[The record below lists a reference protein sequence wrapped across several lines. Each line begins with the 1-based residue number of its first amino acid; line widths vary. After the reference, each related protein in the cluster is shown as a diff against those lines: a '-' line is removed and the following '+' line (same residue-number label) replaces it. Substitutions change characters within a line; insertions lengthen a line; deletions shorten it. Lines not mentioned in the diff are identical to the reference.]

1 MISQFVEA
9 AEQGRPVFLT
19 DVRHAVKDS
28 RGFQVE
34 GVLVLPDATS
44 VKRFVIPIPELS
56 PLTDQERELIFSYV
70 LAEIY
75 NHLAT
80 LGGYSL
86 TLYYDRGKARL
97 DDLIAEVVEQFQLDR
112 SRGDRTEHGRI
123 INMLDRMNDAL
134 HPDVPSDERRFTI
147 TRADLDEKRPE
158 RPSVSFRASPN
169 DTFQAVTEGL
179 DSTII
184 CGLDVGG
191 TDIKGVLSVGGNL
204 LALNEFD
211 WNPASYGEVEQIIDP
226 ILTIARLLRA
236 RAALERAGEDGAL
249 ERADLIAQVIAA
261 LRADATVEQMERAA
275 TSVELALGE
284 RMVSFDAIG
293 LCFPDVVVRS
303 RIVGGEVPKTL
314 GMRRNP
320 RRDFEEQFGALTALD
335 TRLLALCRE
344 GGVVMNTNDG
354 PMAAFTAAVEMA
366 RSQTPELCRNGVFA
380 HTLGTDLGTGL
391 VLADGSIPEIPLE
404 VYNLILDLGSNSA
417 RDFAPE
423 DLRSLRNTNTG
434 IAGTPQKLASQAA
447 AFRLADA
454 AFVDA
459 RPDLIEEI
467 ERRGFIVEEG
477 ARLMRLVP
485 ESPVDQRKPYLA
497 HLMEL
502 AETVDEAAEVFRT
515 IGEYMAVV
523 YAETEH
529 LLETGLKQRFLFGR
543 LVKSARCFELMREG
557 ASRRESVELVAADSE
572 MAYTPLM
579 KALDADPH
587 YTVAQFG
594 QAIGAIYFA
603 NLGLRNPDRAG
614 VRG

>member
-9 AEQGRPVFLT
+9 AEQGRPVFVT
-19 DVRHAVKDS
+19 DVRRALEDARGS
-28 RGFQVE
+28 RLE
-34 GVLVLPDATS
+34 GLLLLPDASS
-44 VKRFVIPIPELS
+44 VKRFVIPLPDLGPLSEL
-56 PLTDQERELIFSYV
+56 ERELVFSYV

-80 LGGYSL
+80 LGGYTL
-86 TLYYDRGKARL
+86 TLAYDRGKARI
-97 DDLIAEVVEQFQLDR
+97 DDLVAQVVEQFQLDR
-112 SRGDRTEHGRI
+112 TRLDRTEHGRI

-134 HPDVPSDERRFTI
+134 HPDKAPDERRFTI
-147 TRADLDEKRPE
+147 TLADLHDELPARS
-158 RPSVSFRASPN
+158 SVALTASPTG
-169 DTFQAVTEGL
+169 TFRTVTEGL
-179 DSTII
+179 NGTVI

-191 TDIKGVLSVGGNL
+191 TDIKGALAVDGKL
-204 LALNEFD
+204 LALKEFD
-211 WNPASYGEVEQIIDP
+211 WNPASYPNVEQIIDP

-236 RAALERAGEDGAL
+236 RAALDRAGEEAGPNTTVLYAG
-249 ERADLIAQVIAA
+249 VIEA
-261 LRADATVEQMERAA
+261 LRPEATVEQMDRAA
-275 TSVELALGE
+275 ASIESALGE
-284 RMVSFDAIG
+284 RLMPFDAIG

-314 GMRRNP
+314 GMRNNP
-320 RRDFEEQFGALTALD
+320 GRDFEAQFGALTALD
-335 TRLLALCRE
+335 TRLLTLCRD

-366 RSQTPELCRNGVFA
+366 ASPTPELCRNGVFA
-380 HTLGTDLGTGL
+380 HTLGTDLGSGL

-467 ERRGFIVEEG
+467 ERRGFVVEEG

-502 AETVDEAAEVFRT
+502 AETSHEAAEVFRT
-515 IGEYMAVV
+515 IGEYLAVV

-529 LLETGLKQRFLFGR
+529 LLETGLSQRFLFGR
-543 LVKSARCFELMREG
+543 FVKSSRCFELMQEG
-557 ASRRESVELVAADSE
+557 AARREPVELVAADSE

-579 KALDADPH
+579 KELDADPH

-594 QAIGAIYFA
+594 QAVGAIYFA
-603 NLGLRNPDRAG
+603 NQGRRNMGGER
-614 VRG
+614 RSR